1 MKTKLN
7 LKAGYILNYS
17 LRLGRRVK
25 LSQGRYN
32 EKLHVLKTS
41 THRLEFVS
49 HMTSWVDSLV
59 IFSKAKLEPPLT
71 PKLKIHQF

>member
-1 MKTKLN
+1 MHEDEIESKSWISSKL
-7 LKAGYILNYS
+7 LT
-17 LRLGRRVK
+17 VK

-59 IFSKAKLEPPLT
+59 IFSKAKL
-71 PKLKIHQF
+71 

>member
-1 MKTKLN
+1 MHEDEIESKSWIFSKL
-7 LKAGYILNYS
+7 LTI
-17 LRLGRRVK
+17 K

-41 THRLEFVS
+41 IHRLEFVS
-49 HMTSWVDSLV
+49 HMTSCVDPLV
-59 IFSKAKLEPPLT
+59 IFSKAKLELTLT

>member
-1 MKTKLN
+1 MHEDEIESKSWISSKL
-7 LKAGYILNYS
+7 LT
-17 LRLGRRVK
+17 VK

-59 IFSKAKLEPPLT
+59 IFSKAKLELT
-71 PKLKIHQF
+71 LTAKLKIHQF

>member
-1 MKTKLN
+1 MHEDEIESKSWISSKL
-7 LKAGYILNYS
+7 LT
-17 LRLGRRVK
+17 VK

-41 THRLEFVS
+41 THRLEFFS

-59 IFSKAKLEPPLT
+59 NFSKAKLEPPLT